1 MASASFVEIISH
13 FAGYLQIFHDIARDR
28 LQYDETLAPGR
39 SDDYTTL
46 RPNYDYP
53 FTPDDLD
60 TRGGPVPTLIADDPM
75 DVFHGRPLKLAL
87 IRSTP
92 MMMISFDPR
101 IEPEGPAASI
111 GRRWRRAA
119 SSITSR

>member
-53 FTPDDLD
+53 FTPDDME
-60 TRGGPVPTLIADDPM
+60 TRGGPVPDADSRTIRWM
-75 DVFHGRPLKLAL
+75 CSAAGRSSCFV

-92 MMMISFDPR
+92 TMMIS
-101 IEPEGPAASI
+101 
-111 GRRWRRAA
+111 
-119 SSITSR
+119 SRLR

>member
-46 RPNYDYP
+46 RPNYDHP

-60 TRGGPVPTLIADDPM
+60 TRGGPVPALIADDPM
-75 DVFHGRPLKLAL
+75 DVFRGRPLKLL
-87 IRSTP
+87 RDSQHPDDDFSPT
-92 MMMISFDPR
+92 SDQS
-101 IEPEGPAASI
+101 ESPAANI
-111 GRRWRRAA
+111 MAA
-119 SSITSR
+119 VAAAAPSITSG